1 MTPRTACLLLMTA
14 FISTT
19 NCSTHAC
26 GTEPQPHGQ
35 QLAWSTLAPL
45 PDERG
50 VAGVFAGVSGRD
62 PQSSVLV
69 VAGGANFPGQPPWA
83 GGTKTWHAA
92 AYVLPKPDGAW
103 RIAAPLPR
111 PLGYGVSVSY
121 GGRVWCV
128 GGGDATE
135 HVRST
140 VSLEWDAA
148 TNTLRVE
155 PDALPPLPEAMAFGS
170 GVLVGSRLFIAGGQ
184 TTPAATEGLGTFWS
198 IDLAVAA
205 ADRRWQ
211 EHPSWPGPKRIL
223 PVLGTTAG
231 QGEGKVFLVSG
242 AELVPDRAAAANA
255 GSTAKPVVSR
265 RFLTDAYEF
274 DIMKNSWRAIAPCP
288 KPLIAAPSPAIP
300 LDASR
305 LVFLPGDDGS
315 LFLKQKELAGNHPGF
330 PRQMYVYDT
339 RGNAWHAAG
348 TVPTGVRP
356 AVTTPTVAWRGGWIV
371 PSGEV
376 QPGLRSPQIVRL
388 LPEKAGNDNTSTEPR
403 PQ

>member
-1 MTPRTACLLLMTA
+1 MTLRTACLLLMTA

-19 NCSTHAC
+19 NCMTHTYGA
-26 GTEPQPHGQ
+26 EPQPRGQ
-35 QLAWSTLAPL
+35 QLAWSSLAPL
-45 PDERG
+45 PDKKG
-50 VAGVFAGVSGRD
+50 VAGAFAGVSGGD
-62 PQSSVLV
+62 PQSGVLV

-83 GGTKTWHAA
+83 GGTKAWHAA
-92 AYVLPKPDGAW
+92 AYVLPAPNAAW
-103 RIAAPLPR
+103 LIATPLPR
-111 PLGYGVSVSY
+111 PLGYGVTASY

-140 VSLEWDAA
+140 VALEWDAA

-223 PVLGTTAG
+223 PVLGTLQG
-231 QGEGKVFLVSG
+231 QGAGKVFLVSG
-242 AELVPDRAAAANA
+242 AELVPAEATA
-255 GSTAKPVVSR
+255 GNGTPTVTR

-274 DIMKNSWRAIAPCP
+274 DPHDNSWRAIAPCP

-300 LDASR
+300 LGASR
-305 LVFLPGDDGS
+305 LAFLPGDDGS
-315 LFLKQKELAGNHPGF
+315 LFLKQKELAGHHPGF

-339 RGNAWHAAG
+339 RDNAWHAAG
-348 TVPTGVRP
+348 TVPDGVRP
-356 AVTTPTVAWRGGWIV
+356 AVTTPTVAWRGSWVV

-388 LPEKAGNDNTSTEPR
+388 LPEMAGNDNTSNESKQP
-403 PQ
+403 

>member
-1 MTPRTACLLLMTA
+1 MTA

-45 PDERG
+45 PDAKG
-50 VAGVFAGVSGRD
+50 VAGAFAGVSGRD
-62 PQSSVLV
+62 PQSGVLV
-69 VAGGANFPGQPPWA
+69 VAGGANFPDQPPWA
-83 GGTKTWHAA
+83 GGTKAWHTA

-103 RIAAPLPR
+103 RTAAALPR
-111 PLGYGVSVSY
+111 PLGYGVTASY

-128 GGGDATE
+128 GGGDAKE

-140 VSLEWDAA
+140 VALEWDAKSD
-148 TNTLRVE
+148 TLRVE
-155 PDALPPLPEAMAFGS
+155 PDALPPLPESMAFGS

-184 TTPAATEGLGTFWS
+184 ATPTATESLGTFWS
-198 IDLAVAA
+198 IDLAAPA
-205 ADRRWQ
+205 GDRRWQ

-223 PVLGTTAG
+223 PVLGTSTG
-231 QGEGKVFLVSG
+231 QGNGKVFLVSG

-288 KPLIAAPSPAIP
+288 TPLVAAPSPAIP

-305 LVFLPGDDGS
+305 LAFLPGDDGS

-339 RGNAWHAAG
+339 RADAWQAAG

-371 PSGEV
+371 PTGEV

-388 LPEKAGNDNTSTEPR
+388 LPEMAGNDDTSSEPKQ
-403 PQ
+403 P

>member
-1 MTPRTACLLLMTA
+1 MTA

-45 PDERG
+45 PDDKG
-50 VAGVFAGVSGRD
+50 VAGAFAGVSGRD
-62 PQSSVLV
+62 PQNGVLV

-83 GGTKTWHAA
+83 GGTKAWHAA
-92 AYVLPKPDGAW
+92 AYVLPAPDAAW
-103 RIAAPLPR
+103 ITATPLPR
-111 PLGYGVSVSY
+111 PLGYGVTASY

-140 VSLEWDAA
+140 VALEWDAD
-148 TNTLRVE
+148 TQKLRVE
-155 PDALPPLPEAMAFGS
+155 PDALPPLPVAMAFGS
-170 GVLVGSRLFIAGGQ
+170 GVLVGNRLFIAGGQ
-184 TTPAATEGLGTFWS
+184 ATPTATEGLGTFWS
-198 IDLAVAA
+198 LDLAAPA
-205 ADRRWQ
+205 GDRRWQ

-223 PVLGTTAG
+223 PVLGTS
-231 QGEGKVFLVSG
+231 EGKVLLFSG
-242 AELVPDRAAAANA
+242 AELVPDRAAAANS
-255 GSTAKPVVSR
+255 GSTAKPPAVTR
-265 RFLTDAYEF
+265 RFLTDAYAF
-274 DIMKNSWRAIAPCP
+274 DPHENSWRAIAPCP
-288 KPLIAAPSPAIP
+288 VPLVAAPSPAIP
-300 LDASR
+300 LDASH
-305 LVFLPGDDGS
+305 LAFLPGDDGS